1 MVKLPTEKLGSFYL
15 GAEYDTQTNA
25 MTDIAVNYDARDLTT
40 HAVCVGMTGSG
51 KTGLCIGLLEEA
63 AMDKVPALIIDP
75 KGDMT
80 NLLLQF
86 DNLSTEEF
94 MPWINAD
101 DAARKGL
108 SLEEHTKATA
118 DKWRNGLAEWGQT
131 AERIRTLKNTT
142 DFTIYTPG
150 STAGMPVNIMGS
162 FSAPGIDFE
171 ENSEMIRERIQ
182 GTVAALLGMIGS
194 KDDPVRSR
202 EGILLS
208 NLFEHYWS
216 KNEDLDLTKIIM
228 GIQSP
233 PMAKLGVFDLETF
246 YPEKD
251 RFNLAMDFNTLVA
264 SPSFRNWLTGD
275 ALDIDKMYFT
285 AEGKPRHSIFY
296 IAHLSET
303 ERMFFVTLLLNN
315 LVTWMR
321 RQSGTSSLRSLVYF
335 DEIFGYFPPTA
346 NPPSKKPLMTILK
359 QGRAYGLGAVLVT
372 QNPVDI
378 DYKGLS
384 NAGTWFIGKMQTER
398 DKARVLDGLR
408 GAIAEAG
415 QSANMDF
422 DNLISSLSTRKF
434 LLHNVHADEPIV
446 FNTRWVMSYLSG
458 PMTRPQIKSLMKKKK
473 SEVSSINMGASTSSA
488 ASSQAR
494 VNTTEDS
501 SLASVQPSVDPSI
514 EQKFFA
520 VWKTPSEAGLSSTA
534 NKKLVYEPHVLALG
548 KVRFNDDKRDVDLV
562 EDIAVLTHA
571 PDEFGRVN
579 WDEAKTVENWE
590 KALFENPDHP
600 DNIGVSYSDVPES
613 MNTAKE
619 LRSVEKEF
627 SNWIYDEKRHEVLEH
642 AKLKL
647 TRKADESV
655 NSFLMRV
662 ETATKE
668 IRDEDM
674 DELQERYE
682 KKLDKIE
689 DKIRKEERDLSE
701 AEAEKSDRRNDELIN
716 VASTVF
722 GAVFGGRRSRRGFS
736 SVTSKR
742 RMSRRASEKIEE
754 SKEELK
760 ELEFDYDEMK
770 QEMSEKLNAIKDKY
784 EEFSTDV
791 SKTEIKPRK
800 ADVKVDKVLLVWYPY
815 WISGGER
822 FSAVQ

>member
-1 MVKLPTEKLGSFYL
+1 MITLPTEKLGSFYL
-15 GAEYDTQTNA
+15 GAEYDTEQDSL
-25 MTDIAVNYDARDLTT
+25 TDIPVNYDARDLTT

-86 DNLSTEEF
+86 ENLSPEEF
-94 MPWINAD
+94 APWINAD

-108 SLEEHTKATA
+108 SVEEYTKATA
-118 DKWRNGLAEWGQT
+118 DKWKNGLAEWGQS

-150 STAGMPVNIMGS
+150 STAGMPINIMGS

-171 ENSEMIRERIQ
+171 SNAEMIRERIQ
-182 GTVAALLGMIGS
+182 GTVGALLGMIGS
-194 KDDPVRSR
+194 KEDPIRSR

-216 KNEDLDLTKIIM
+216 NNEDLDLTKLIM
-228 GIQSP
+228 GIQQP
-233 PMAKLGVFDLETF
+233 PMTKLGVFDLETF

-251 RFNLAMDFNTLVA
+251 RFDLAMDFNTLVA
-264 SPSFRNWLTGD
+264 SPSFRNWLTGEE
-275 ALDIDKMYFT
+275 LDIDKLYFT

-315 LVTWMR
+315 LITWMR
-321 RQSGTSSLRSLVYF
+321 RQSGTSSLRSLLYF

-346 NPPSKKPLMTILK
+346 NPPSKKPLLTILK
-359 QGRAYGLGAVLVT
+359 QGRAFGMGAVLVT

-378 DYKGLS
+378 DYKGLA

-398 DKARVLDGLR
+398 DKARVLDGLQ

-415 QSANMDF
+415 QSGDMDF
-422 DNLISSLSTRKF
+422 DALISSLSTRKF
-434 LLHNVHADEPIV
+434 LLHNVHADGPVV
-446 FNTRWVMSYLSG
+446 FNTRWVMSYLRG
-458 PMTRPQIKSLMKKKK
+458 PMTRPQIKSLMSNRKKER
-473 SEVSSINMGASTSSA
+473 SRINNAAPVAANAMSNA
-488 ASSQAR
+488 ASA
-494 VNTTEDS
+494 VG
-501 SLASVQPSVDPSI
+501 AAAVPPSVDPSV

-520 VWKTPSEAGLSSTA
+520 VWKTPSEAGLSSSA
-534 NKKLVYEPHVLALG
+534 EKELKYEPHVLAIG
-548 KVRFNDDKRDVDLV
+548 KVRFNDDKRDVDMV
-562 EDIAVLTHA
+562 KDIAVLTHA

-579 WDEAKTVENWE
+579 WDEAKTVENWS
-590 KALFENPDHP
+590 KALFDNPDHP
-600 DNIGVSYSDVPES
+600 DNVPVMYNDVPES

-627 SNWIYDEKRHEVLEH
+627 ANWLYDEQRHQVLEH
-642 AKLKL
+642 SKLKFV
-647 TRKADESV
+647 RGKDESV
-655 NSFLMRV
+655 NAFLMRV
-662 ETATKE
+662 ETASKE
-668 IRDEDM
+668 MRDEDM
-674 DELQERYE
+674 DELQEKYE
-682 KKLDKIE
+682 KKLDRIE

-701 AEAEKSDRRNDELIN
+701 AEAEKADRRNDELLN

-754 SKEELK
+754 SKEDLK
-760 ELEFDYDEMK
+760 ELEIDYDEMK
-770 QEMSEKLNAIKDKY
+770 REMSEKLNLIKEKY
-784 EEFSTDV
+784 EEFANDL
-791 SKTEIKPRK
+791 SKVEVKPRK
-800 ADVKVDKVLLVWYPY
+800 ADIKVDKVMLVWYPY